1 MAISIIAA
9 TFMLSL
15 MAIFAILRLV
25 IEIANTK
32 SGNTIDV
39 EDANDSTENEED
51 SLLIDDSTIQEI
63 LQEVC
68 DWENMETAQTQDLQT
83 VEETIVKMTVAK
95 MELAVHWEKYED
107 YLNLYATDE
116 ETFWAIKDEFNA
128 YKLIHTEL
136 DKRIDF
142 LLEEYEEKRQNLKEL
157 TKSKRCGFH
166 AEKEN

>member
-1 MAISIIAA
+1 MAISIISA

-15 MAIFAILRLV
+15 MAIFVILRLV
-25 IEIANTK
+25 IEIADTK
-32 SGNTIDV
+32 SENTTSVGN
-39 EDANDSTENEED
+39 ENDSTENKED

-95 MELAVHWEKYED
+95 MELAIHWEKYED

-136 DKRIDF
+136 DKRIDL

>member
-1 MAISIIAA
+1 MEISIISA

-15 MAIFAILRLV
+15 MAIFAILRIV

-32 SGNTIDV
+32 SGNTTAVGD
-39 EDANDSTENEED
+39 ENDSTENKED
-51 SLLIDDSTIQEI
+51 SLLIDDSIIQEI

-68 DWENMETAQTQDLQT
+68 DWENMETAHTQDLQT

-95 MELAVHWEKYED
+95 MELAIHWEKYED

-136 DKRIDF
+136 DKRIDL